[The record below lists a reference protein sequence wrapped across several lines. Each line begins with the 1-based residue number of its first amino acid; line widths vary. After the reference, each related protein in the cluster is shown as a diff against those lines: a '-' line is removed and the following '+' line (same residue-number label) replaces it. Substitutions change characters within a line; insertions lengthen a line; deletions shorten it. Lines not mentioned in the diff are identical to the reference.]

1 MSNSTEIAFFAG
13 VGPDEQPVFESLNVE
28 VVDPAEQTVRLLK
41 SPLLVRNLAAGD
53 LIKLQNPATGDYE
66 MQRRSGNLS
75 VRVIRR
81 EDLEELAQYLV
92 PEMEKLGGQVDL
104 QTERA
109 LSLSVH
115 FSIGFKRIEELLNRA
130 CTRFSES
137 VWYYGNVYDPDDGTT
152 PLLWWQE
159 FENLE

>member
-1 MSNSTEIAFFAG
+1 MSTTTEIAFFAG
-13 VGPDEQPVFESLNVE
+13 VGPDEQPVFESLHVE
-28 VVDPAEQTVRLLK
+28 VVDPAEQTVRLSK

-53 LIKLQNPATGDYE
+53 VIKLKNPATGDYE
-66 MQRRSGNLS
+66 MERRSGNLS

-81 EDLEELAQYLV
+81 DDLEELAQYLV
-92 PEMEKLGGQVDL
+92 PEMEKLGGQIDL

-109 LSLSVH
+109 LSFSVH

-130 CTRFSES
+130 STRFSES
-137 VWYYGNVYDPDDGTT
+137 VWYYGNVYDPSDGVT
-152 PLLWWQE
+152 PLNWWQE